1 MLSTTIAYAA
11 TIAVCKDPIH
21 TETHRTKDEFSRIER
36 YDGMTSEWTKV
47 KIVSRASFTL
57 NLYAYLSTC
66 VDSRNSVSESNNLS

>member
-36 YDGMTSEWTKV
+36 YDGMTS
-47 KIVSRASFTL
+47 
-57 NLYAYLSTC
+57 
-66 VDSRNSVSESNNLS
+66 